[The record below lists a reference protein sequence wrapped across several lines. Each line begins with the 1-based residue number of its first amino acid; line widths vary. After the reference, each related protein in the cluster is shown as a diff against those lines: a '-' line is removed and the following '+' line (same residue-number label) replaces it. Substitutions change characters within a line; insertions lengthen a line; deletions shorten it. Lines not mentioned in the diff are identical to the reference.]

1 MLYAYEGKYP
11 HYYTGA
17 VVTPGYPNLQKI
29 LWGAFESIQL
39 GGQPYDTYTTLRL
52 HSPPSLLSDAYLTDS
67 DGLGL
72 NSIVFSAE
80 HHTPISIYTGGRG
93 YIRLNPW
100 TYQNQYKLRPA
111 FLFSFERKYC
121 RP

>member
-17 VVTPGYPNLQKI
+17 VVTPGYPILQSI
-29 LWGAFESIQL
+29 RWGVSEWIDL
-39 GGQPYDTYTTLRL
+39 GGQPHRTYTTLRL
-52 HSPPSLLSDAYLTDS
+52 HSPPSLLSYAYLTDRY
-67 DGLGL
+67 
-72 NSIVFSAE
+72 NKSIVFSAG
-80 HHTPISIYTGGRG
+80 HHTPISIYAGGRG
-93 YIRLNPW
+93 YERIYVRS
-100 TYQNQYKLRPA
+100 YQNQSDKRPA